1 MDHETSDE
9 DEWALALV
17 GDPSAFSRIFLR
29 HRDRVFR
36 HSFRLVPTATDADD
50 AVATVFFETWR
61 RRARIRFVE
70 GSMLPWLL
78 LTATN
83 VARNLRRSTARY
95 RQLLDGLPLEQQ
107 ELDPTRSSDDD
118 AATNALRRL
127 SLNDQRVITLCVLED
142 YSEAD
147 AADAL
152 GVPKGTVKS
161 RLSRAKRRLAA
172 SLHES
177 HQVHQLQ
184 IGELS

>member
-95 RQLLDGLPLEQQ
+95 RQLLDGLPLE
-107 ELDPTRSSDDD
+107 
-118 AATNALRRL
+118 
-127 SLNDQRVITLCVLED
+127 
-142 YSEAD
+142 
-147 AADAL
+147 
-152 GVPKGTVKS
+152 
-161 RLSRAKRRLAA
+161 
-172 SLHES
+172 
-177 HQVHQLQ
+177 
-184 IGELS
+184 